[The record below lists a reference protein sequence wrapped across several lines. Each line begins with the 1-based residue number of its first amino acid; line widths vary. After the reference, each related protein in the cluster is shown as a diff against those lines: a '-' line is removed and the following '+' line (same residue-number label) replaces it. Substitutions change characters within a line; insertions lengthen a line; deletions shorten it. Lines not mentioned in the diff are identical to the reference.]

1 MNQPAHVLV
10 FTRASYAFYLCNG
23 HDVGIDVGFC
33 STPSHTDELTR
44 SALDAIHLRFVPR
57 DALSNT
63 AVHEVMPC
71 SSQYLLISHS
81 FLRILTVCSVCLCV
95 CVRARVYRASN
106 SIPLYTHIK
115 YSARKSASTAI
126 SPRKLISHIRR
137 TAYYQPS
144 HLHTSH
150 NKAMSMLHGAHLLVI
165 LSTNQTQTHEWGS
178 RGNRAGRVAIKK
190 KDSKYNPINNFRVF
204 SF

>member
-1 MNQPAHVLV
+1 MARALVARAFGASYLVLLPVSKCALNQPAHVLV
-10 FTRASYAFYLCNG
+10 FMRASYAFYLCNG

-33 STPSHTDELTR
+33 SNPSHTDELTC
-44 SALDAIHLRFVPR
+44 SALDAIRLRFVPR

-63 AVHEVMPC
+63 AVHEVMPNIF
-71 SSQYLLISHS
+71 SS
-81 FLRILTVCSVCLCV
+81 RIHFYAYSQSALCV
-95 CVRARVYRASN
+95 CVCVCVCVYRASN

-115 YSARKSASTAI
+115 YSARTSASTAI

-165 LSTNQTQTHEWGS
+165 LSTNQTQTHVCGE
-178 RGNRAGRVAIKK
+178 
-190 KDSKYNPINNFRVF
+190 
-204 SF
+204 

>member
-1 MNQPAHVLV
+1 MLFSISSHL
-10 FTRASYAFYLCNG
+10 AF
-23 HDVGIDVGFC
+23 I
-33 STPSHTDELTR
+33 STHT
-44 SALDAIHLRFVPR
+44 
-57 DALSNT
+57 
-63 AVHEVMPC
+63 
-71 SSQYLLISHS
+71 HS
-81 FLRILTVCSVCLCV
+81 LHCV
-95 CVRARVYRASN
+95 CVCVCVYRASN

-190 KDSKYNPINNFRVF
+190 KDSKYNPISNFRVF
-204 SF
+204 CVLIYYTALYNCL